1 MRKISCIILDDEPLA
16 VELLQNYAL
25 KLPNIKVKLATT
37 EVFKVIKFLQS
48 NSVDLIFTDI
58 QMPEISG
65 IEMMEMFNKN
75 HQFIITSAYSEY
87 ALKSYEFRVVDYLL
101 KPISF
106 EKFHKSISK
115 FLEFPTE
122 VSEDLFF
129 VKVDGK
135 QIRVNYE
142 DIYFI
147 EGLRD
152 YIRIHLKE
160 ERLIVHD
167 TLKEFI
173 KKLPS
178 KKFMRVHKSHII
190 NLSKIKAID
199 GNSIR
204 HDLGITPI
212 GETYKNEIRIWIQD
226 K

>member
-1 MRKISCIILDDEPLA
+1 LDDEPLA

>member
-16 VELLQNYAL
+16 VALLQNYAL
-25 KLPNIKVKLATT
+25 KLKNIKVELATT
-37 EVFKVIKFLQS
+37 EVFKVIEFLQT

-75 HQFIITSAYSEY
+75 NQFIITSAYAEY
-87 ALKSYEFRVVDYLL
+87 ALKSYEFKVVDYLL

-106 EKFHKSISK
+106 EKFHKAITK
-115 FLEFPTE
+115 FLDNTTE
-122 VSEDLFF
+122 ISEDLFF
-129 VKVDGK
+129 VKVDSK

-167 TLKEFI
+167 TLKDFV

-190 NLSKIKAID
+190 NLSKIKEID

-212 GETYKNEIRIWIQD
+212 GETYKNEIRLWIQD